1 MHRLS
6 QLIQRIEEFLLAWSI
21 IAIALLSIGNV
32 ICRTLFS
39 FSLAFTGELSQFLI
53 IIVTFI
59 GLSYASS
66 RGRHIR
72 MTAFYDQLN
81 QRWRKILM
89 IFISASTAL
98 LMFTLTWYSF
108 EYISTVYSLETVSPV
123 LQVPLYLVYLCVPL
137 GLILSG
143 IQYFLTVVRNFISPD
158 VYLSYSQK
166 DEYETPVT
174 GEV

>member
-6 QLIQRIEEFLLAWSI
+6 QIIQRIEAFLLAWSI
-21 IAIALLSIGNV
+21 IAIAVLSIGNV
-32 ICRTLFS
+32 FCRAFLG

-59 GLSYASS
+59 GLSYATS

-72 MTAFYDQLN
+72 MTALYDQLN
-81 QRWRKILM
+81 KRWQKRLM
-89 IFISASTAL
+89 ILICIFTAL
-98 LMFTLTWYSF
+98 LMFALTWYSF
-108 EYISTVYSLETVSPV
+108 EYISTVYFLETVSPV

-137 GLILSG
+137 GFTFSA
-143 IQYFLTVVRNFISPD
+143 IQYTLTAVRNVISPD
-158 VYLSYSQK
+158 VYISFNQK
-166 DEYETPVT
+166 DEYESPVI

>member
-1 MHRLS
+1 MNLLFRF
-6 QLIQRIEEFLLAWSI
+6 IQRIEAFLLAWSI

-32 ICRTLFS
+32 FCRALLG

-59 GLSYASS
+59 GLSYATS

-72 MTAFYDQLN
+72 MTAFYDQLSK
-81 QRWRKILM
+81 RWRRILM
-89 IFISASTAL
+89 TFISGLTAL
-98 LMFTLTWYSF
+98 LMFALTWYSF
-108 EYISTVYSLETVSPV
+108 EYISTVYFLETVSPV

-137 GLILSG
+137 GFTLSA
-143 IQYFLTVVRNFISPD
+143 IQYTLTAIRNLTSAD
-158 VYLSYSQK
+158 VYISFSQK

-174 GEV
+174 GEM